1 MTNEKCEMR
10 NEKLPMLM
18 TLARNIILLF
28 LLATWS
34 TCCAPTKKVWYQEEV
49 SDAMIRTDLE
59 SCSTDP
65 QDDRKLALC
74 MRAKGYLQ
82 ISQPQAELLAV
93 RSLQEEGFNVEEIA
107 QRLQW
112 SREKVL
118 LYLDE
123 DYDLPRTASLG
134 RQPTEL
140 SMKIGKPAVRPL
152 IYELKDHDP
161 LVRSNAVKALGAIQD
176 PRAVEPLIKVLN
188 DKDPLIQRQSV
199 KALGRINDPR
209 AVEPLIVVLGD
220 KERKPH
226 VRMSAAEALGWLG
239 DPRAVESLVVALS
252 DDHWDVRSHAAEAL
266 GSIKDPLAVEPLIE
280 ALNDRDV
287 TVRGNAVDALA
298 KIRDPRALEPLSAAL
313 TDKSTLV
320 RQKAARALTLI
331 AGEDFSDR

>member
-1 MTNEKCEMR
+1 MKDLRWKINMFLTTPLR
-10 NEKLPMLM
+10 
-18 TLARNIILLF
+18 IILF
-28 LLATWS
+28 SLLAMWFTS
-34 TCCAPTKKVWYQEEV
+34 CAPTKVWYQEEV
-49 SDAMIRTDLE
+49 SESMMRTDLE
-59 SCSTDP
+59 SCTTDP
-65 QDDRKLALC
+65 QDDRRLASC

-93 RSLQEEGFNVEEIA
+93 RSLQQEGLDAEEIA

-188 DKDPLIQRQSV
+188 DKDPLIQRQAV

-209 AVEPLIVVLGD
+209 AVEPLIVVLDD
-220 KERKPH
+220 KNRRPH

-239 DPRAVESLVVALS
+239 DPRAVGSLVVALS

-313 TDKSTLV
+313 TDKSKLV
-320 RQKAARALTLI
+320 RQKAARALNLI

>member
-1 MTNEKCEMR
+1 MKDLRWKIKMDLTTPLR
-10 NEKLPMLM
+10 
-18 TLARNIILLF
+18 IILVS
-28 LLATWS
+28 LLAIWLTS
-34 TCCAPTKKVWYQEEV
+34 CAPTKLWYQEDISEATM
-49 SDAMIRTDLE
+49 STDLQ

-93 RSLQEEGFNVEEIA
+93 RSLQQEGLNVEEIA
-107 QRLQW
+107 RRLQW
-112 SREKVL
+112 SKSKVL

-123 DYDLPRTASLG
+123 DYNLPRAASLS

-140 SMKIGKPAVRPL
+140 SIKIGKPAVRPL

-161 LVRSNAVKALGAIQD
+161 LVRSNAVKALGAIRD

-188 DKDPLIQRQSV
+188 DKDPLIQRQAV
-199 KALGRINDPR
+199 QALGRIDDPR
-209 AVEPLIVVLGD
+209 AIEPLIVVLGD
-220 KERKPH
+220 KSRKPH

-239 DPRAVESLVVALS
+239 DPGAVEPLIVALT
-252 DDHWDVRSHAAEAL
+252 DDHWDVRSCAAEAL
-266 GSIKDPLAVEPLIE
+266 GSIKDPQAVEPLIE
-280 ALNDRDV
+280 ALKDRDV

-298 KIRDPRALEPLSAAL
+298 KIRDRRALEALSTAL
-313 TDKSTLV
+313 TDKSPLV

>member
-1 MTNEKCEMR
+1 MFLT
-10 NEKLPMLM
+10 
-18 TLARNIILLF
+18 TLFRIIAFSLLVIF
-28 LLATWS
+28 LTS
-34 TCCAPTKKVWYQEEV
+34 CAPTKVWYQEEV
-49 SDAMIRTDLE
+49 PDAMMRTDLE

-82 ISQPQAELLAV
+82 ISQPQAEILAV
-93 RSLQEEGFNVEEIA
+93 RPLQEEGLSVEEIA
-107 QRLQW
+107 QHLQW

-123 DYDLPRTASLG
+123 DYDLPRNAALG

-188 DKDPLIQRQSV
+188 DKDPLIQRQAV

-220 KERKPH
+220 KDRRPY

-266 GSIKDPLAVEPLIE
+266 GGIRDPLAVEPLIE
-280 ALNDRDV
+280 ALNDRDA

-320 RQKAARALTLI
+320 RQKAAQALTLI